1 MEQTTRKTL
10 SAIVLVTSAMFAY
23 GTRPVSSQSAM
34 GTTSIGSVHLT
45 QSVLADAM
53 PLAAGTY
60 QVRLTGDQPAPA
72 AGASPGAERWIE
84 FVKGGR
90 VAGREVATVISSA
103 DIATIAKGPRP
114 APNASRVDALK
125 GGDYVRVWIHQAD
138 NHYIINM
145 PSAR

>member
-1 MEQTTRKTL
+1 MKRTTHKAL
-10 SAIVLVTSAMFAY
+10 SAILFVTLAVFAF
-23 GTRPVSSQSAM
+23 GTRPVSSQS
-34 GTTSIGSVHLT
+34 TTGATTIGSVHLT
-45 QSVLADAM
+45 QSVLADGK

-103 DIATIAKGPRP
+103 DIATVAKGPRP
-114 APNASRVDALK
+114 APNGSRVDALK
-125 GGDYVRVWIHQAD
+125 GGDYVRVWIHQAG